1 MARILAIASGGG
13 HWEQLVIIS
22 AAFDGHQ
29 VSFANTLDGLAARSG
44 IDNCYVISDC
54 NRDQPMASLRSAGD
68 SLALILRL
76 KPQLVITTGAAPGL
90 IALFWGRLLGART
103 IWIDSIANSEKLS
116 MSGKI
121 ARRLAHLHL
130 TQWQHVAEAA
140 GGKTRFLGSVL

>member
-13 HWEQLVIIS
+13 HWEQLLIIS
-22 AAFDGHQ
+22 AAFDGHE
-29 VSFANTLDGLAARSG
+29 VSFANTLDGLAERSG
-44 IDNCYVISDC
+44 IAECRVISDC
-54 NRDQPMASLRSAGD
+54 NRDQPLASLRSAWD
-68 SLALILRL
+68 SLALILRIR
-76 KPQLVITTGAAPGL
+76 PEIVVTTGAAPGL

-103 IWIDSIANSEKLS
+103 IWIDSVANSEQLS

-121 ARRLAHLHL
+121 ARRIAHLHL